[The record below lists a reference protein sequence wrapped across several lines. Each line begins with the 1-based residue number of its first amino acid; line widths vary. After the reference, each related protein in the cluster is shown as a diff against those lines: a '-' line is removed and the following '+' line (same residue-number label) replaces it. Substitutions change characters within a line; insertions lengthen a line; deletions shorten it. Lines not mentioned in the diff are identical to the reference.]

1 MPRKMPR
8 QYNEVPDPRWLKMQ
22 SVPNPDADNP
32 VTAKRQRAAVHIGE
46 SPLTW
51 LHSRGHLTNRQYLAG
66 EKLRLY
72 FERANLAPNV
82 TMNWDTLKT
91 GRVGG
96 SGPSE
101 YCATDRMMSAKDKFD
116 ASLTA
121 MGRDLADIAWRV
133 ICAGKAITLAEKGL
147 GWPARSGKLVLR
159 IALDRLADYY
169 RIPAN
174 A

>member
-1 MPRKMPR
+1 MPRKAQR
-8 QYNEVPDPRWLKMQ
+8 QQSEVNDPRWLKIQ
-22 SVPNPDADNP
+22 SVIDPDADNP
-32 VTAKRQRAAVHIGE
+32 QTAKRKRVVLHIGE
-46 SPLTW
+46 SPLSW
-51 LHSRGHLTNRQYLAG
+51 LHSRGHLTNRQLLAG

-72 FERANLAPNV
+72 YERSNLGPNV

-91 GRVGG
+91 GRLGG
-96 SGPSE
+96 SGPAE
-101 YCATDRMMSAKDKFD
+101 YSATDRMMSAKDKFD
-116 ASLTA
+116 ASLA
-121 MGRDLADIAWRV
+121 VMGSDLADIAWRV
-133 ICAGKAITLAEKGL
+133 ICAGKAITSAEKIM